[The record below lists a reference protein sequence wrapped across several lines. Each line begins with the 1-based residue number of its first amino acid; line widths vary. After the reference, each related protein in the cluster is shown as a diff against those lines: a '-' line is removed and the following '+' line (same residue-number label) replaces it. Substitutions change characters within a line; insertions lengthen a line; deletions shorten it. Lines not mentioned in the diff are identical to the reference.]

1 MTERAAVDHT
11 RAHIV
16 HVVHRLDT
24 GGMENGLVNL
34 VNRLPAQRFRHTIVS
49 LTGVGAIAN
58 RIIANREV
66 EVLRLDRRPGPLS
79 RELPRLWRLFRS
91 LRPSLVHTRNVGTLE
106 AQVAAALA
114 RVPVRVHGEHGWEVH
129 DIVGSNPSLLRTR
142 RRLRRLVHAQVA
154 LSAPTLHYL
163 RDRVGVP
170 PERLVSICNGVDT
183 ERFRPHQPAHEPPRD
198 FSALGAPAWQPDSIV
213 VGYVG
218 RMADVKNPQLL
229 LRAFEMLFSRL
240 RETDPPLAARLKLAM
255 IGHGPLADAL
265 REHLRHAP
273 VRDAVW
279 MAGDRQDIPALMRSF
294 DLYVL
299 PSIAEGISNT
309 LLEAMASGLPSIA
322 TRVGGNAELIV
333 HGACGT
339 LIESGDVEAL
349 AAATAAYAADPALRA
364 RHGAEARRRA
374 VERFGLDGMIDAYEH
389 LYTTLLVRRGAMP
402 EGWGAALH
410 RAAPARPLS
419 DPSTP

>member
-1 MTERAAVDHT
+1 MDTA

-49 LTGVGAIAN
+49 LTGVGPIAN

-142 RRLRRLVHAQVA
+142 RWLRRLVHAQVA
-154 LSAPTLHYL
+154 LSTPTFEFL
-163 RDRVGVP
+163 RERVGVP
-170 PERLVSICNGVDT
+170 ADRLFSICNGVDT
-183 ERFRPHQPAHEPPRD
+183 EHFRPREPVHEPQRD
-198 FSALGAPAWQPDSIV
+198 FATLGAPAWQPDSVV

-218 RMADVKNPQLL
+218 RMADVKNPLLL
-229 LRAFEMLFSRL
+229 LRAFEMLAARL
-240 RETDPPLAARLKLAM
+240 RAADPQLASRLKLAM

-294 DLYVL
+294 DLYAL
-299 PSIAEGISNT
+299 PSIAEGINNT

-333 HGACGT
+333 DGACGT
-339 LIESGDVEAL
+339 LVESGDADGF
-349 AAATAAYAADPALRA
+349 AAAMAAYVADPALRA

-374 VERFGLDGMIDAYEH
+374 VGRFGLDTMVDAYEH
-389 LYTTLLVRRGAMP
+389 LYTTLLLRRGAMP
-402 EGWGAALH
+402 KGWGSPLHGAGAAD
-410 RAAPARPLS
+410 PLS
-419 DPSTP
+419 DPSTS